1 MRISLKIAL
10 RYLFSKKSINIIN
23 IIAGISTLGVTIA
36 TASLII
42 ILSVFNGLE
51 QIIVSRFNAF
61 NPEIKVSL
69 NEGKFFNVNDSSIQK
84 IQEIDNVK
92 NLSFVLED
100 FAAIKYSKATQPF
113 PIKGVDQNY
122 LAVCRVDSML
132 IDGEFKLHNAKGEN
146 MAVVGYEVAQQ
157 LSIGLGFVSP
167 LILYVPKRSYKVS
180 SDPSHAFNNEY
191 LYPSAIFGIDE
202 TADNRVLI
210 PLEMAQELFEAKGQA
225 SNIEIS
231 LKNTTISKQTQ
242 NKIKAILGPKFSV
255 KNRIEQN
262 SFFKILNSERLMI
275 YLILGFVL
283 LIAAFNI
290 VATLTMLIMDKK
302 KDFLSFKSIGL
313 SDLQI
318 KMIFLLNGWITS
330 ILGAVLGLIL
340 GGLITYIQIKYSIVA
355 FGEGFD
361 LPAYPVDLE
370 ILDFVKVFFLVLI
383 IGFLTSLLPTR
394 RFSKNYLD
402 KINS

>member
-1 MRISLKIAL
+1 MRVSFKIAL
-10 RYLFSKKSINIIN
+10 RYLFSRKSINVIN

-61 NPEIKVSL
+61 NPEIKITL
-69 NEGKFFNVNDSSIQK
+69 NEGKFFNIENPNIQK
-84 IQEIDNVK
+84 LKELK
-92 NLSFVLED
+92 NIKALSFVMED
-100 FAAIKYSKATQPF
+100 FAAIKYSNATQPF
-113 PIKGVDQNY
+113 PIKGVDENY
-122 LAVCRVDSML
+122 LSVCGLDSML
-132 IDGEFKLHNAKGEN
+132 IDGDFMLHNAKGEN

-180 SDPSHAFNNEY
+180 SDPSHAFNKQY
-191 LYPSAIFGIDE
+191 LYPSAIFGVDE
-202 TADNRVLI
+202 TADNRVII

-225 SNIEIS
+225 TNVEIS
-231 LKNTTISKQTQ
+231 LKNSSLSEQTQ
-242 NKIKAILGPKFSV
+242 NKIKAILGSKFMV

-290 VATLTMLIMDKK
+290 VATLTMLIVDKK
-302 KDFLSFKSIGL
+302 KDFISFQSIGL
-313 SDLQI
+313 SNFQI
-318 KMIFLLNGWITS
+318 KMIFLLNGWMTS
-330 ILGAVLGLIL
+330 ILGAILGLTL
-340 GGLITYIQIKYSIVA
+340 GGIITYIQIKFSIVA

-370 ILDFVKVFFLVLI
+370 VFDFVKVFFLVLI

-394 RFSKNYLD
+394 KFTKNYLR
-402 KINS
+402 KIAE